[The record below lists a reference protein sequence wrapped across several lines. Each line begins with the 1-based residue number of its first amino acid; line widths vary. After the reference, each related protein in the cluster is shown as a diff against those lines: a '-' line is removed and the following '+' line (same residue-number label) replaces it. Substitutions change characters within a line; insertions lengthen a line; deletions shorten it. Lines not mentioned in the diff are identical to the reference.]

1 MHRHGCPLPALPSVG
16 TEERSLT
23 GRVGQ
28 EDNKVF
34 LQQEMEEASEHQ
46 AQLEAWQEM
55 VSILAISPPTA
66 VTLLKS

>member
-16 TEERSLT
+16 TEERSLA

-46 AQLEAWQEM
+46 AQLEA
-55 VSILAISPPTA
+55 
-66 VTLLKS
+66 